1 MLTFIYNVQPF
12 KRTQLDIIGGLHPF
26 NRRGPAWDETPAKQT
41 SNDSLESQAPNPPVS
56 FWEENIAKFDE
67 FELNRRCARMPNILD
82 LDRVKKFQPLILT
95 KVAFRAIRAKKFRK
109 RTPPKVAI
117 LGRFKPLGRFLT
129 YFAMSP
135 ISPTEMLTIKIQP

>member
-1 MLTFIYNVQPF
+1 MKLLQ
-12 KRTQLDIIGGLHPF
+12 KK
-26 NRRGPAWDETPAKQT
+26 PAMTALSHKLQTPQYY
-41 SNDSLESQAPNPPVS
+41 
-56 FWEENIAKFDE
+56 IAKFDE

-117 LGRFKPLGRFLT
+117 LGRFKTP
-129 YFAMSP
+129 
-135 ISPTEMLTIKIQP
+135 